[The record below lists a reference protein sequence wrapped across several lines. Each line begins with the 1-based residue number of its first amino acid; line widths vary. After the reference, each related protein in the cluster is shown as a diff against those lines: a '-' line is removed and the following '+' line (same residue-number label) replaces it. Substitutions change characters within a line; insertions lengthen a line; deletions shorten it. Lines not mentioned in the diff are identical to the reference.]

1 MTTPLSQPQF
11 EHHQRPKTIAVIESA
26 VGVRLKQ
33 LTYRITVKPL
43 MNFCTVTRQGIP
55 GKFAE
60 FPPEPMIQWYTK
72 AHFSS
77 VPNFRGKKL
86 SECILKDTLART
98 STQLELSG

>member
-11 EHHQRPKTIAVIESA
+11 EHHQRPKTIAVIKSA

-33 LTYRITVKPL
+33 LAYRIAVEPL
-43 MNFCTVTRQGIP
+43 MNFGIVTRQGIP

-72 AHFSS
+72 THFGT
-77 VPNFRGKKL
+77 FY
-86 SECILKDTLART
+86 
-98 STQLELSG
+98 